1 MNPISIFIVEDE
13 LLISASLKSQLQ
25 SFGYQILGSSTRGEQ
40 CIEDIERL
48 SKEGKEPQIILM
60 DIHLRGELDGIETA
74 RRLVERFN
82 CAIIFLTGQSSKE
95 IYERSFKIKPFGYL
109 LKPIDMEQTKM
120 TIEIAAYQ
128 RNLEIENLVY
138 QQKLEVLLEERKR
151 ENDEITAK
159 YQTMVD
165 NSLMGMSLTQEEKI
179 VYVNKHISE
188 ILGLSLEE
196 LSSFSVND
204 LFELIHPEDKQA
216 LVEKRKAL
224 LEGKDVPN
232 SSRFRVI
239 RKDGTQRYLESYAEK
254 IVYKGQ
260 PALHQ
265 IYFDITSYWEAMK
278 GSEL

>member
-40 CIEDIERL
+40 CIEEIERL
-48 SKEGKEPQIILM
+48 SREGKEPQIILM

-74 RRLVERFN
+74 RRLVDRFN

-128 RNLEIENLVY
+128 RNLEVENLVY
-138 QQKLEVLLEERKR
+138 QQKLEILLEERKR

-179 VYVNKHISE
+179 VFVNKHISE
-188 ILGLSLEE
+188 ILGLSMEE
-196 LSSFSVND
+196 LSGLSVNSMLD
-204 LFELIHPEDKQA
+204 LVHLDDKKDV
-216 LVEKRKAL
+216 LENRKLL
-224 LEGKDVPN
+224 LEGKEVPN
-232 SSRFRVI
+232 STRFRVV
-239 RKDGTQRYLESYAEK
+239 RKDGTIRYLESYAEK
-254 IVYKGQ
+254 IVYKSQ
-260 PALHQ
+260 PAIHQ

-278 GSEL
+278 RNEI